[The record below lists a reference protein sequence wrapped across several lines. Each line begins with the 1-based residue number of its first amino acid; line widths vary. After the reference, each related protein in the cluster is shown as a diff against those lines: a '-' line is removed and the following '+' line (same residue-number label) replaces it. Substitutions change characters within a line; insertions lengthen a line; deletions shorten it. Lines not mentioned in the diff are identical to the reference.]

1 MINFKNLIMLVSV
14 KEASQKMNVTPRM
27 IQIRCKQGNIK
38 KIGNQYQI
46 TNETINKWIDDDE
59 NKNETKQETKTRTSS
74 ISHTKQNK
82 LRFANQNLLI
92 AFLVLF
98 LLIITVLFYFSLADE
113 ISYLKNE
120 NKIDSKI
127 YKDELKAIQKRL
139 NDAHDIMHNQEI
151 EIQYLKIKDSIK
163 TRPKW

>member
-1 MINFKNLIMLVSV
+1 MLVSV
-14 KEASQKMNVTPRM
+14 KEASKRMNVTPRM

-46 TNETINKWIDDDE
+46 TNETISKWIDADE

-92 AFLVLF
+92 IFLVLF
-98 LLIITVLFYFSLADE
+98 LSIISILFFFSLADE
-113 ISYLKNE
+113 INYLKNE

-127 YKDELKAIQKRL
+127 HKEELKAIQKRL
-139 NDAHDIMHNQEI
+139 NDAYDVMYNQEI
-151 EIQYLKIKDSIK
+151 EIQYLKIKDSIRN
-163 TRPKW
+163 RPKW